1 MASEN
6 DLHPNSLACLSTNG
20 GQVMWGR
27 IGAATLSVNWLTAAM
42 STVPYPLKIFLPLN
56 KVKYTEFSLC
66 TVGCSFNGSFSQREN
81 ETELNLIK
89 FHLLQK
95 SKCLYLLHF

>member
-6 DLHPNSLACLSTNG
+6 DVHRNSLACLSTSG
-20 GQVMWGR
+20 GQAMWGR
-27 IGAATLSVNWLTAAM
+27 IGAAALSVNWLTAKM
-42 STVPYPLKIFLPLN
+42 STVPYTLNVFLPLN

-66 TVGCSFNGSFSQREN
+66 TVGCSVNGSFSQREN
-81 ETELNLIK
+81 EAELNLIK

-95 SKCLYLLHF
+95 SKCPYSLYF

>member
-27 IGAATLSVNWLTAAM
+27 IAAAALSVNWLTAAM

-56 KVKYTEFSLC
+56 KVKYTEFYLC
-66 TVGCSFNGSFSQREN
+66 TVGCSVNGSFSQREN

-95 SKCLYLLHF
+95 SKCPYSLHF